1 MRTLRLHIWL
11 TVCLFFPL
19 AVEGQTHSAVD
30 TTAMMHS
37 DYITA
42 SLLVV
47 EPSSEVYS
55 MFGHCALRLNCPSQ
69 QMDYCFTFETSTDSK
84 GILNFFIGQS
94 MGGFAPAPTKDY
106 LDYYRQEQRGVT
118 QYELNLTPAEK
129 LQLWRTAD
137 EEVARGH
144 YWHYDYR
151 RIQCASMLIYL
162 VEKALEQPIT
172 YGELSEQ
179 LQGTQRHQGLI
190 EGKPFP
196 WSVFCFQTIKG
207 SEFDTSV
214 PIEEKMTP
222 RTLPFAWQHATID
235 DSRPLITDSGKT
247 LVSGQPIEAA
257 FFTPTHACALL
268 LIIALVASY
277 GQWHYGWQ
285 LFPQVSDLLLLAIF
299 IVLTFVVTTVVLF
312 SKYTGV
318 EWNWYLPVFNPLP
331 LVLWLIPRCRKV
343 LLWCMG
349 AVLLVCILLTP
360 FIPQY
365 DLPHALLMGCL
376 LVGVLHHL
384 PTLKLATHK

>member
-1 MRTLRLHIWL
+1 MRILRLHIGL
-11 TVCLFFPL
+11 MVCLLFPL
-19 AVEGQTHSAVD
+19 AVEGQTPSAVD
-30 TTAMMHS
+30 TTAMMRS

-55 MFGHCALRLNCPSQ
+55 MFGHCALRLECPSQ
-69 QMDYCFTFETSTDSK
+69 QMDYCFTFEMSTDSE
-84 GILNFFIGQS
+84 GILNFFTGQS

-106 LDYYRQEQRGVT
+106 LDHYRQEQRGIT

-144 YWHYDYR
+144 YWHYDYH
-151 RIQCASMLIYL
+151 RIQCVSMLIYL
-162 VEKALEQPIT
+162 VGKALEQPIT
-172 YGELSEQ
+172 YGELPEQ

-207 SEFDTSV
+207 SEFDSSA
-214 PIEEKMTP
+214 PLEEKITP
-222 RTLPFAWQHATID
+222 RTLPLSWQHATID
-235 DSRPLITDSGKT
+235 DNRPLITDNGKK
-247 LVSGQPIEAA
+247 LVSGQPIEATT
-257 FFTPTHACALL
+257 FTPTHACTLL
-268 LIIALVASY
+268 FIIALVASY
-277 GQWHYGWQ
+277 GQLRYNWH
-285 LFPQVSDLLLLAIF
+285 LLPIVSEILLLGIF
-299 IVLTFVVTTVVLF
+299 IVISLIVTTVVLF

-331 LVLWLIPRCRKV
+331 LVLWLIPRWRKA

-349 AVLLVCILLTP
+349 AVLLLCILLTP
-360 FIPQY
+360 LIPQY
-365 DLPHALLMGCL
+365 DLPHALLMASI
-376 LVGVLHHL
+376 LVSVCTHL
-384 PTLKLATHK
+384 QTLRIANNK